1 MWKLEQEEYYF
12 RVFDARRQVAAYF
25 DPDYGGALPAG
36 DQDEA
41 VEEIWKR
48 RDPIPGGYLMVGLAK
63 LGVYGADEPVTLGA
77 LDASLEAARGRIR
90 AWREALAA
98 EGASASYV
106 SVSHTDQDMLT
117 VSFPVAF
124 RTPVPL
130 CERDVA
136 AALSPILDRLQRLSL
151 L

>member
-12 RVFDARRQVAAYF
+12 RVFDQRRQVAAYF

-77 LDASLEAARGRIR
+77 LDASLEAARDRIR
-90 AWREALAA
+90 AWREALDG

-106 SVSHTDQDMLT
+106 NVSHTDQDMLT

-124 RTPVPL
+124 RPPVPL
-130 CERDVA
+130 CEREVA